1 MSSCNLFQVNDQ
13 TPISDIIDYL
23 INGVSSTEDGIIF
36 MQNLYETQPAI
47 SNKTLCE
54 FFNVACFQIGESC
67 FKDSHPV
74 EEHHLWFVSTSAD
87 DPTPFPIVKEIPYG
101 KSEAEAQCIAV
112 KYLKLK
118 ELFFASEN
126 D

>member
-1 MSSCNLFQVNDQ
+1 MSSCNLFQVNEQ

-54 FFNVACFQIGESC
+54 FFNVACYELPATKARAYSCGFLFQRTL
-67 FKDSHPV
+67 H
-74 EEHHLWFVSTSAD
+74 
-87 DPTPFPIVKEIPYG
+87 
-101 KSEAEAQCIAV
+101 
-112 KYLKLK
+112 
-118 ELFFASEN
+118 N
-126 D
+126 